1 MVTAYCYSVVH
12 VKNSGIK
19 CQKIRIFEKKI
30 FGRRLCF
37 NTYLW
42 TGNYPSRPLSFL
54 VEHGWKPIKK
64 VVRYNVGYVLFRK
77 FNSVHVVHN
86 RIYTVWSFF
95 FLFEALIFL
104 VMLRNVTTLHCS
116 GCSGRKVFQLC
127 HATTVGFLRRLP
139 QTPVSISCISH
150 PWPGSLKKWTWLCH
164 LTVGFSAGHFWTK
177 YRASGFHKG
186 PRKYRPA
193 ALVNV
198 RE

>member
-1 MVTAYCYSVVH
+1 MSKTVALNVRNLGSL
-12 VKNSGIK
+12 K
-19 CQKIRIFEKKI
+19 KKI

-42 TGNYPSRPLSFL
+42 TGNYASRPLSFL

-64 VVRYNVGYVLFRK
+64 AVRYKLEYLLFRK

-86 RIYTVWSFF
+86 RIYTVLSFF
-95 FLFEALIFL
+95 LLLLLFEALIFL

-116 GCSGRKVFQLC
+116 GCSGRKVFQPC
-127 HATTVGFLRRLP
+127 HAPTVGFLRRLP

-177 YRASGFHKG
+177 YRASGFQKG
-186 PRKYRPA
+186 RGKYRPA
-193 ALVNV
+193 ALVNG
-198 RE
+198 